1 MLLGQTRQINGKRR
15 LKTLKKRMICRRLLL
30 GLCLAA
36 LCAGTAGAE
45 ADGTQVHESAV
56 DVPILMYHSILQSE
70 NGNCYCLSA
79 AAFRSDLQYLKEHG
93 YQTVFVSQLSDYVLQ
108 GRPLPEKPVVITLDD
123 GHLNALT
130 AVLPILEELDM
141 KATVSVVG
149 CYTEK
154 SIAENDPN
162 PNYAYLTWQDIEAL
176 QNSGRVEIG
185 NHTFQLHELSDRR
198 GAEKKCNES
207 TACYQA
213 LLREDLTRLQTWLTQ
228 QCGTTPR
235 VFAYPY
241 GFASPESLDVLKEL
255 GFTAAL
261 TCKEKINHLTADD
274 PEQLYDL
281 GRYNRPSGV
290 STGEFMRRV
299 GLF

>member
-1 MLLGQTRQINGKRR
+1 MLLGQTRQINGKWR
-15 LKTLKKRMICRRLLL
+15 LKTLKKRMICRILLL

-45 ADGTQVHESAV
+45 ADSTQAHESAV

-79 AAFRSDLQYLKEHG
+79 AAFRSDLEYLKEHG

-154 SIAENDPN
+154 SITENDPN

-213 LLREDLTRLQTWLTQ
+213 LLREDLTRLQTSLTQ

>member
-1 MLLGQTRQINGKRR
+1 M
-15 LKTLKKRMICRRLLL
+15 KKRMICRILLL

-45 ADGTQVHESAV
+45 ADGTQAHESAV

-198 GAEKKCNES
+198 GAEKKCGES

-213 LLREDLTRLQTWLTQ
+213 LLREDLTRLQTSLTQ
-228 QCGTTPR
+228 QCGTTPQ

>member
-1 MLLGQTRQINGKRR
+1 M
-15 LKTLKKRMICRRLLL
+15 KKSLICRIWLL

-36 LCAGTAGAE
+36 LWVGTAAAE
-45 ADGTQVHESAV
+45 ADDTQAPTHAV
-56 DVPILMYHSILQSE
+56 DVPILMYHSILSSE

-79 AAFRSDLQYLKEHG
+79 AAFRSDLEYLKEHG
-93 YQTVFVSQLSDYVLQ
+93 YQTVFVSQLADYVLQ
-108 GRPLPEKPVVITLDD
+108 GQPLPEKPVVITLDD

-162 PNYAYLTWQDIEAL
+162 PNYAYLTWQDIETL
-176 QNSGRVEIG
+176 HDSGRVEIG
-185 NHTFQLHELSDRR
+185 NHTFQLHELGDRR
-198 GAEKKCNES
+198 GAEKKCGES

-213 LLREDLTRLQTWLTQ
+213 LLREDLSRLQTSLTQ

-241 GFASPESLDVLKEL
+241 GFASLESRDVLKEL

-261 TCKEKINHLTADD
+261 TCKEKINRLTPGDT
-274 PEQLYDL
+274 EQLYDL
-281 GRYNRPSGV
+281 GRYNRPGGM
-290 STGEFMRRV
+290 STGEFMGQL
-299 GLF
+299 GLS